1 MILEGRI
8 IESYRVGSNDPT
20 IITKEDNKEEK
31 EDNEPS
37 DFSLSDSQ
45 STQSTQSTFTPKK
58 SRINWDTIKR
68 L

>member
-20 IITKEDNKEEK
+20 IITKEDNEEEK
-31 EDNEPS
+31 EENKPS

-45 STQSTQSTFTPKK
+45 STQSTSTFNPKK